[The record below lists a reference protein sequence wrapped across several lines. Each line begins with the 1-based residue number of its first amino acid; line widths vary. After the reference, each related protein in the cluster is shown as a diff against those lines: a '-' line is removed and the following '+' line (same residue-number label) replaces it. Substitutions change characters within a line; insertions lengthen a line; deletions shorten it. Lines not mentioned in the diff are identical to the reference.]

1 MKELIIIGAGGMGR
15 TLYCNAMESI
25 GYGEVFRIKGFLDDN
40 AEALAGYEGYPPIL
54 GTIKDYQPCPE
65 DVFASSLGGSAR
77 RPCIEEII
85 RRGGE
90 FLELIH
96 KTARIYQNVKLGKG
110 NFIGAYS
117 VLGNDAVVGD
127 YNMIQSYTVIG
138 HDVRI
143 GNWNRL
149 DTHVTVFTKEYVP
162 NNLYHCELIP
172 KANRFRFLDAYRD
185 KNMLDFLLP
194 GENVVH
200 SILKNMNGYY
210 YFEGKP
216 VTEEEAKAI
225 SAGSHQLHGRSV
237 SRAGPC
243 TVAAGVGFSGL
254 AE

>member
-54 GTIKDYQPCPE
+54 GTIKDYQPCPG

-127 YNMIQSYTVIG
+127 FNMIQSYTVIG

-149 DTHVTVFTKEYVP
+149 DTHVTCVGGIVIEDETTIHTSAVINHGITVGSGAHVGALSFVIRNVKPRTTVFGNP
-162 NNLYHCELIP
+162 
-172 KANRFRFLDAYRD
+172 
-185 KNMLDFLLP
+185 
-194 GENVVH
+194 
-200 SILKNMNGYY
+200 
-210 YFEGKP
+210 
-216 VTEEEAKAI
+216 AKMI
-225 SAGSHQLHGRSV
+225 TINQS
-237 SRAGPC
+237 
-243 TVAAGVGFSGL
+243 
-254 AE
+254 